1 MIIMAIKTIET
12 KFNKQQKSTKNFKI
26 INKIKPQ
33 LYFLIIILFS
43 ISILEAFPTKEK
55 GERRKEFRE
64 KEERKQKDLICNV
77 GDEHECVCNVSMG
90 NLDSSNIPN
99 CNEFIG
105 GKSLDAVKIVVRDF
119 NLTALLRTNETHE
132 QYLRRRI
139 SQVLNRYCE
148 TVPDECP
155 GTLAELRSQRLK
167 LETSSRELDNLND
180 QTPLIIDDGGP
191 SLTRENIVILRV
203 IYLPGRVRT
212 QISFVV
218 LKIAN
223 TFGGINSSLT
233 LPPKTIKYILSAQ
246 TAPLP
251 RVLGGVKIEQIAIE
265 TLKKKRPPVNN
276 MKLIIIIAVI
286 AILMTICCTIAVA
299 KVIYDI
305 SKTRCRQKTSKS
317 NGTTTPSSENQKKKS
332 SSSRNYGT
340 CTDRLFASTSSNN
353 NREDDG
359 QLTSGQRSAESK
371 SLRSSRRESNSLKRL
386 WRKRGSSSGEKI
398 KKISKTSE
406 SGNNK
411 IKDDEENKMELDEEA
426 ISASSR
432 SVTAYQN
439 SFMCDHSQLP
449 REDSRFDDEDFN
461 DGCGGGDF
469 EIIDMSRRR
478 RQSSLLSNPNN
489 KQRMEQKR
497 HSLLLS
503 PNNIR
508 SPLSSDDDQQQR
520 MTFRFSPKTKTP
532 TTTPTRK
539 TSNKRF
545 SFSGNTG
552 VTINTNIPSVVLL
565 DEGTTNTVEHSSN
578 VPKHTTMDIF
588 RNKPNG
594 GEFLL
599 TASSDLHERPQSRL
613 GQQQQHPFDRPLSRR
628 GSRDD
633 KHEEGEEE
641 TFNDTREDTP
651 VPLGD
656 DQQTIIVN
664 PLAAVT
670 PKNQLLDALKNK
682 NKKKLL
688 GKLLLLASETDSELD
703 LGNEE
708 EEEEEENEKIK
719 KSSNNY
725 LNKKENIKR
734 ESNATSSPESD
745 EEEEGEGEEEE
756 NTILE
761 RHHYER
767 LLESPMIQK
776 TTKSFEEK

>member
-1 MIIMAIKTIET
+1 MAIKTIET

-33 LYFLIIILFS
+33 FYFLIIILFS

-55 GERRKEFRE
+55 GERRKELRE
-64 KEERKQKDLICNV
+64 KEEKKQKDLICNV

-105 GKSLDAVKIVVRDF
+105 GKSLDAVKIIVRDF

-155 GTLAELRSQRLK
+155 GTLAELRSQRVK

-180 QTPLIIDDGGP
+180 RTPLIIDDGGP

-265 TLKKKRPPVNN
+265 TLKKKRPPIDHNYCCHSYFNDNLLYYSSRQSNLVSFNN
-276 MKLIIIIAVI
+276 KNKYIEKYLKKN
-286 AILMTICCTIAVA
+286 LS
-299 KVIYDI
+299 DI

-317 NGTTTPSSENQKKKS
+317 NGTTTPSTENQKKKS

-398 KKISKTSE
+398 KKISKTSGIE
-406 SGNNK
+406 IENNK

-682 NKKKLL
+682 VRR
-688 GKLLLLASETDSELD
+688 
-703 LGNEE
+703 
-708 EEEEEENEKIK
+708 
-719 KSSNNY
+719 Y
-725 LNKKENIKR
+725 FKR
-734 ESNATSSPESD
+734 
-745 EEEEGEGEEEE
+745 
-756 NTILE
+756 
-761 RHHYER
+761 
-767 LLESPMIQK
+767 
-776 TTKSFEEK
+776 

>member
-1 MIIMAIKTIET
+1 MAIKTIET
-12 KFNKQQKSTKNFKI
+12 KFNKQQKSTKNARI
-26 INKIKPQ
+26 IIKIKPQ
-33 LYFLIIILFS
+33 FYFLIIIIFS

-55 GERRKEFRE
+55 GERRKELRE
-64 KEERKQKDLICNV
+64 KEEKKQKDLICNV

-105 GKSLDAVKIVVRDF
+105 GKSLDAVKIIVRDF

-218 LKIAN
+218 LKMAN
-223 TFGGINSSLT
+223 TFGGISSSLT
-233 LPPKTIKYILSAQ
+233 LLPKTIKYILSAQ

-265 TLKKKRPPVNN
+265 TLKKKRTPVNN

-371 SLRSSRRESNSLKRL
+371 SLRN
-386 WRKRGSSSGEKI
+386 
-398 KKISKTSE
+398 
-406 SGNNK
+406 
-411 IKDDEENKMELDEEA
+411 EEA

-449 REDSRFDDEDFN
+449 REDCRFDDEDFN

-552 VTINTNIPSVVLL
+552 VTINTNIPSVVL
-565 DEGTTNTVEHSSN
+565 
-578 VPKHTTMDIF
+578 
-588 RNKPNG
+588 
-594 GEFLL
+594 
-599 TASSDLHERPQSRL
+599 PQSRL

-682 NKKKLL
+682 VQKYFKK
-688 GKLLLLASETDSELD
+688 
-703 LGNEE
+703 
-708 EEEEEENEKIK
+708 
-719 KSSNNY
+719 
-725 LNKKENIKR
+725 
-734 ESNATSSPESD
+734 
-745 EEEEGEGEEEE
+745 
-756 NTILE
+756 
-761 RHHYER
+761 
-767 LLESPMIQK
+767 
-776 TTKSFEEK
+776 